1 MATESSSRTTN
12 GFLGFLAIIV
22 LLFAVVVV
30 AIGMLWLSGNGRNG
44 LEERRAANRIEV
56 RKALEDE
63 AQQKLNSEGWVDK
76 AKGLVHVSITDAIP
90 LTAKELAA
98 KKAAPSK
105 IEVEAPL
112 PVIVA
117 DPNATEPPPPALPS
131 APQGADTV
139 RFTPP
144 STPAPAAA
152 PAPAAPAP
160 APAPAPEVK
169 PAPAPAPAAP
179 APAPAPEVKPAAP
192 APAAPAAAPEAP
204 ARPPLINPT
213 ENPAPAK

>member
-112 PVIVA
+112 PVIVP

-144 STPAPAAA
+144 STPAPAA
-152 PAPAAPAP
+152 
-160 APAPAPEVK
+160 
-169 PAPAPAPAAP
+169 APAPAPAAP